1 MVTFFFLPAMV
12 QLTDVWIIDTVL
24 CLHLS
29 SFLSNVVCVCGI
41 VSLFLINFVYSRLV
55 SAIIGHWGTQN
66 LKEFI

>member
-1 MVTFFFLPAMV
+1 MV

-29 SFLSNVVCVCGI
+29 SFLSIVVCVYSI
-41 VSLFLINFVYSRLV
+41 VSLLLINFVYSRLV
-55 SAIIGHWGTQN
+55 SAVIGHRSTQN